1 MVWLLHM
8 LLLGIVRHSLC
19 QVNEPYFGGDW
30 TKLACKA
37 YESGVH
43 MSEDWW
49 RNLYSQCVLVLAFQV
64 NSCTVLTIPT
74 FVEGPESPDVSR

>member
-1 MVWLLHM
+1 MKHGMATAYASTGHCTQFTV
-8 LLLGIVRHSLC
+8 SALC

-43 MSEDWW
+43 MTEDWW
-49 RNLYSQCVLVLAFQV
+49 RNLYSQCALVSAFQV
-64 NSCTVLTIPT
+64 NSCTVLM
-74 FVEGPESPDVSR
+74 SLDRRH